1 MNQVYEEIQRNIPK
15 LTVKE
20 KASLAYELL
29 RELDGEPDE
38 NAAELWLEESERRL
52 DGYLNGEIEAIDGD
66 QAMAEIRGRLK

>member
-1 MNQVYEEIQRNIPK
+1 MNQAYDEIQRNIPK
-15 LTVKE
+15 LSVKE

-38 NAAELWLEESERRL
+38 DAAELWLEESEVRL

>member
-15 LTVKE
+15 VSVKE

>member
-1 MNQVYEEIQRNIPK
+1 MNQAYDEIQRNIPK
-15 LTVKE
+15 LSVKE

-38 NAAELWLEESERRL
+38 DAAELWLEESEVRL

-66 QAMAEIRGRLK
+66 QAIAEICGRLK